1 MIYNVNNN
9 ELSKQATDDDDG
21 KMLRAMDEPNRKA
34 IKGL

>member
-1 MIYNVNNN
+1 MIYHVNNN

-21 KMLRAMDEPNRKA
+21 KMLRTLDESNTEA